1 MRMTD
6 GYSNYDVVILT
17 HDQVNLREDVVAAF
31 KVLQGARSAVRTLE
45 ESRQQ
50 ALRQTIWPSVVL

>member
-1 MRMTD
+1 MGMTG

-17 HDQVNLREDVVAAF
+17 HDQVNLRADVVAAF